1 MSTHIARRFL
11 HALPVA
17 LAALTLLALPSTV
30 LSNPTEPAV
39 PGCTVLT
46 ITPQLY
52 SAPAIGVPGTAA
64 VHVSVYANGSCGW
77 TVQVPP
83 AYSWLHVVPF
93 QGTGSGGFS
102 FSVDPFP
109 VGQRTG
115 YIHVLA
121 GSIHRILTV
130 NQGTAPPGTCLVTTT
145 PANGSSIA
153 LASTGG
159 GSIQVTT
166 GTTCAWTVEV
176 TGPDSGWLLPSPA
189 SGVGPSTI
197 SLNAQANC
205 GAARTAGVRV
215 HTANGLST
223 LTVNQAACAIAA
235 PAIGLTVTVDS
246 SVHSNQQTTVAIV
259 PASCPWSAAI
269 TTLPTPSWLTL
280 GNASSSGGNFVGWSV
295 SANNGPSAISRSA
308 TITVTSG
315 AATRSFIVQQTA
327 PPCSTTA
334 PANGL
339 VVEQSSSVGSGS
351 TPVTTNLT
359 SCTWSAEFVAPAPT
373 WLTLTQSTGTGSGS
387 IGWRAHENTG
397 AARSA
402 SIRVSCGATT
412 STFIVQQDA
421 PPCTVTAPA
430 DGLIVPQ
437 SSPVGTGSTPVAM
450 SQANCGWTAAFEA
463 PIPTWIALTT
473 SSGTGAGAVG
483 WSVHANT
490 GVARSAV
497 IKMTST
503 SGISTFTVQQAAP
516 PPPPECTIT
525 APANNLLVPQ
535 PSSAGPGATPVTITT
550 NTCEWT
556 ATFVG
561 PAPEWLSFTT
571 SAGTGN
577 GSVGWI
583 VVENTGAVRSVDI
596 NVTSTAGV
604 KTFRVQQAAPLP
616 PVCALTLPVNGS
628 VVDQSSSVGPGST
641 AVAVTDP
648 TCAWSAA
655 FVGTP
660 PDWLALTINAGT
672 GDGSVGW
679 RAHEN
684 TGPVRVASIVV
695 TSGSSTS
702 TFTVRQAAPV
712 CSISAPVDGLVVDQT
727 SAEGTGFTPVTMG
740 EPSCV
745 WSAEVVDNPPWIA
758 LTTSSGT
765 GGGEVKWSVHANTS
779 GARSAAIRVTS
790 ATNTTTFTVDQAG
803 TGACSFTTN
812 PENGTTLYR
821 NSAAATGTVAVVVA
835 DSCDWSA
842 QSSDTSWLNIT
853 SGGSGTGFGLVHWSV
868 DPNALT
874 NCAGRVA
881 TITVADAHNITQS
894 TVTFVQACDVSANP
908 TSLQF
913 VATPTVGQTVTV
925 AAIACPQ
932 WTASIAT
939 QPAPS
944 WFSLVAPLSGGSGD
958 DVHWQATAN
967 SGATRFVDVKVA
979 YAGGAS
985 TFTVVQSGSGAAPA
999 CAITSPVP
1007 GTEVD
1012 SALSSLVVT
1021 LQGPCTNQWAAGV
1034 SSDSPWLT
1042 LGTNTGPSGASITW
1056 TAQAN
1061 TGSVRYAEIAVNISG
1076 SQSFFIVKQ
1085 DGLVPPAAPT
1095 PCVATAPANYLV
1107 VQQTQ
1112 AAGSG
1117 STTVSLANS
1126 LCQWEARANTGWL
1139 TLSGA
1144 SGTGNGEF
1152 TVNASANVGAGR
1164 SGAISIGYVP
1174 EPEGTMA
1181 VETSVAVH
1189 QAPASGLTL
1198 CTNETNP
1205 ASGATVGVPASPNS
1219 FELAIASLP
1228 PAGGGQCHWAVSTTE
1243 PWVTLSAASG
1253 EGLGSVSCAVGAN
1266 LGVPRTAIV
1275 EVYQGS
1281 QLTPVSSFTVSQAA
1295 GHPPED
1301 CTGGGAPKFSPVTT
1315 TVTLDPNGER
1325 GSIGVLAGEVC
1336 LWSATVDSP
1345 WLQCSPPTDVMG
1357 AGSISWN
1364 AQANSTGGAR
1374 HGTITVT
1381 GGPTPL
1387 ILTLSQASGAV
1398 DCAAEVVPYNDVD
1411 HLGWPG
1417 PSELNLMFK
1426 IGVSTTLQQRL
1437 TDQFGA
1443 DHWDENVF
1451 VNLFSDLGA
1460 SGASP
1465 RPAAGWPVMS
1475 LSGNPGCQFVT
1486 ASDRAGNLIPANR
1499 FSTIGSNFLS
1509 ASFPLSA
1516 LKYSD
1521 GGHYLVTNA
1530 TATADWFPGTTTWEG
1545 LFEWCTSTVGPL
1557 QKCINSGQ
1565 MLLSLYRPLESQGGA
1580 VASCLT
1586 TNQSPNCPSPGCGSV
1601 AGMAGGL
1608 PAASVA
1614 AWCADSYQHNQN
1626 CVDVAETWWNCDQ
1639 LTPQT
1644 SVEFTWPADGLANQL
1659 SGDVTYING
1668 VGPPVDWT
1676 NWNCNRTP
1684 GSSVGQPAQDG
1695 VLGYSFEPGANPQPH
1710 HALGTGFAQGWWS
1723 EDSFSAAPVKAFNAD
1738 DWSKLTQYLTSALT
1752 LTGTKLATL
1761 TSFPIYPPAPSPS
1774 CGVAGTTG
1782 ATWDYA
1788 GYGAPPH
1795 TEFCSAASQTNPCMP
1810 LEFASATTWNFTAHW
1825 VQVGDA
1831 NTQPWWEPLQSL
1843 EVIGQAVIPGSSP
1856 AAYFYASFIAAEET
1870 GFVVCTG
1877 TVKTSPSDFPPIGST
1892 FYVVM
1897 PYQQNFA
1904 DASQIYTPNPKYVVL
1919 WDSPNNSSVTECA
1932 PFGGRIDDTAF
1943 EASAN
1948 SYWRRYWANGSDASA
1963 MASISGDL
1971 SNSIVWG
1978 LFANTTPVSDVAR
1991 TINGEAW
1998 GPAGYVYC
2006 PVGNSSEIVDL
2017 SMGAYYCILANL
2029 SAENEEIPKWI
2040 GGGLGGTIYSEF
2052 VDYWVAG
2059 SFVTGSAQPVAVGY
2073 YTSYQDRIKTGPLGQ
2088 SSQNP
2093 TLNSGAEFGYIELT
2107 IMDPWDAAPPPPP
2120 LPMGDAD
2127 GDGCTD
2133 VEDLYYMLSVWGPV
2147 GSGHSADFTRDGM
2160 VDSRDFPS
2168 FLGGFGSG
2176 CTP

>member
-1 MSTHIARRFL
+1 MSRCLTRPFTR
-11 HALPVA
+11 ALQG
-17 LAALTLLALPSTV
+17 ALTTLILIAMYSTV
-30 LSNPTEPAV
+30 RGAAAEPAV

-46 ITPQLY
+46 ITPQMF
-52 SAPAIGVPGTAA
+52 SAPAIGVPSTAA
-64 VHVSVYANGSCGW
+64 VQVSVYANGGCGW

-83 AYSWLHVVPF
+83 AYSWLHVVPQ

-109 VGQRTG
+109 VGQRSG

-145 PANGSSIA
+145 PTNGSSIA

-176 TGPDSGWLLPSPA
+176 TGPDSSWLQPSPA
-189 SGVGPSTI
+189 SGVGPNTI
-197 SLNAQANC
+197 LLNAQANC
-205 GAARTAGVRV
+205 GAQRTAGVRV

-223 LTVNQAACAIAA
+223 LTVNQAASAIAA
-235 PAIGLTVTVDS
+235 PAVGLTVTVDS
-246 SVHSNQQTTVAIV
+246 TLHSNQQTPVTTI

-269 TTLPTPSWLTL
+269 TTVPTPNWLTL
-280 GNASSSGGNFVGWSV
+280 VNASSSGGNFVGWSV
-295 SANNGPSAISRSA
+295 TANDGPSAISRSA

-327 PPCSTTA
+327 PPCSVTT

-359 SCTWSAEFVAPAPT
+359 YCTWSAEFVAPAPG
-373 WLTLTQSTGTGSGS
+373 WLTLTQTTGTGSGS

-402 SIRVSCGATT
+402 SIRVSCGATS
-412 STFIVQQDA
+412 STFTVQQDA
-421 PPCTVTAPA
+421 PPCTVIAPA

-437 SSPVGTGSTPVAM
+437 SSTVGTGSTPVTM
-450 SQANCGWTAAFEA
+450 SQANCVWTAAFEA

-497 IKMTST
+497 IKMTSVL
-503 SGISTFTVQQAAP
+503 GISTFTVQQAAP

-525 APANNLLVPQ
+525 APANNLLVAQ

-583 VVENTGAVRSVDI
+583 VLENTGAVRSVDI
-596 NVTSTAGV
+596 NVTSTAGLT
-604 KTFRVQQAAPLP
+604 TFRVQQASPSP
-616 PVCALTLPVNGS
+616 PVCALTQPVNGS

-660 PDWLALTINAGT
+660 PDWLVLTTNAGT

-679 RAHEN
+679 RAHQN
-684 TGPVRVASIVV
+684 TGPLRSTSIIV

-712 CSISAPVDGLVVDQT
+712 CSISAPVDGLVVDQS
-727 SAEGTGFTPVTMG
+727 SAQGIGVTPVTVS
-740 EPSCV
+740 EANCA
-745 WSAEVVDNPPWIA
+745 WSAEFVGVAPAWIL

-765 GGGEVKWSVHANTS
+765 SDGEVKWSVHANTGS
-779 GARSAAIRVTS
+779 LRSAAIRVTS
-790 ATNTTTFTVDQAG
+790 ASNTTTFTVDQDG
-803 TGACSFTTN
+803 SGACSFATN
-812 PENGTTLYR
+812 PETGTTLYLD
-821 NSAAATGTVAVVVA
+821 SGAPTGAIAVVVA
-835 DSCDWSA
+835 DSCAWSA
-842 QSSDTSWLNIT
+842 ASSDSTWLHVT
-853 SGGSGTGFGLVHWSV
+853 AGSSGTGFGLVHWSV
-868 DPNALT
+868 DANAFT
-874 NCAGRVA
+874 NCVGRVA
-881 TITVADAHNITQS
+881 SITVSDAHQITQS
-894 TVTFVQACDVSANP
+894 TLTFVQACAVSANP
-908 TSLQF
+908 NSLQF
-913 VATPTVGQTVTV
+913 VTTPTVGQTVTV

-944 WFSLVAPLSGGSGD
+944 WFGLVEPFSGGTGD

-967 SGATRFVDVKVA
+967 SGSTRFVNVNVA

-985 TFTVVQSGSGAAPA
+985 TFTVVQSGSGAAPP
-999 CAITSPVP
+999 CAITAPLP

-1012 SALSSLVVT
+1012 SATGSLTVT
-1021 LQGPCTNQWAAGV
+1021 LQTPCQNEWAAGI
-1034 SSDSPWLT
+1034 SSASSWLT
-1042 LGTNTGPSGASITW
+1042 LGTNTGASGASITW

-1061 TGSVRYAEIAVNISG
+1061 TGSVRYAEIVVSITG

-1085 DGLVPPAAPT
+1085 DGPVPPAAPT

-1126 LCQWEARANTGWL
+1126 LCQWEARASTGWL

-1189 QAPASGLTL
+1189 QAPASGLAL

-1205 ASGATVGVPASPNS
+1205 ASGATVGVPASPNT

-1243 PWVTLSAASG
+1243 SWVTLSQESG
-1253 EGLGSVSCAVGAN
+1253 EGLGSVGCAVGAN

-1301 CTGGGAPKFSPVTT
+1301 CTEDGAPKFSPATT

-1345 WLQCSPPTDVMG
+1345 WLQCSPPTDVLG
-1357 AGSISWN
+1357 AGTISWN
-1364 AQANSTGGAR
+1364 AQSNTTGLAR

-1381 GGPTPL
+1381 GGLTRL
-1387 ILTLSQASGAV
+1387 ILTLSQASGAA
-1398 DCAAEVVPYNDVD
+1398 DCSVQLVSAN
-1411 HLGWPG
+1411 WPG
-1417 PSELNLMFK
+1417 PSQDNLMFSL
-1426 IGVSTTLQQRL
+1426 GVSTMLQQRL
-1437 TDQFGA
+1437 TEQFGA

-1465 RPAAGWPVMS
+1465 RPASGWPVMS
-1475 LSGNPGCQFVT
+1475 LSGHPGCQFVT

-1499 FSTIGSNFLS
+1499 FATIGSNFLS
-1509 ASFPLSA
+1509 ASFPLST
-1516 LKYSD
+1516 LRYSD

-1545 LFEWCTSTVGPL
+1545 LFQWCTGSPQ

-1565 MLLSLYRPLESQGGA
+1565 ILLSLYRPLESQGGA

-1608 PAASVA
+1608 PAASFA
-1614 AWCADSYQHNQN
+1614 MWCADSYQHNQN

-1644 SVEFTWPADGLANQL
+1644 SVEFTWPADNLANQL

-1668 VGPPVDWT
+1668 VGLPVDWT
-1676 NWNCNRTP
+1676 NWNCNGTT
-1684 GSSVGQPAQDG
+1684 GSSVGQPAQNG
-1695 VLGYSFEPGANPQPH
+1695 VLGYSFEPADNPPQPH

-1723 EDSFSAAPVKAFNAD
+1723 EDSFAAAPVKAFNAD
-1738 DWSKLTQYLTSALT
+1738 DWSKLTQYLTSAGT

-1761 TSFPIYPPAPSPS
+1761 TSFPSYPPGTPPV
-1774 CGVAGTTG
+1774 CDVAGASG

-1788 GYGAPPH
+1788 GYGQPPH
-1795 TEFCSAASQTNPCMP
+1795 TGFCTAASQTNPCMP

-1843 EVIGQAVIPGSSP
+1843 EVIGQALIPGSDP
-1856 AAYFYASFIAAEET
+1856 AEYFYASFIAAEET

-1877 TVKTSPSDFPPIGST
+1877 TVKTSSSDFPPIGST

-1919 WDSPNNSSVTECA
+1919 WDSPNNSSVTTCVS
-1932 PFGGRIDDTAF
+1932 FGGRITDTAF
-1943 EASAN
+1943 EASAT

-1978 LFANTTPVSDVAR
+1978 VFANTTAVNATPR
-1991 TINGEAW
+1991 TINGQDW
-1998 GPAGYVYC
+1998 GSVYSYC
-2006 PVGNSSEIVDL
+2006 PVGSSGQLVDL
-2017 SMGAYYCILANL
+2017 SMGAYYCLLANL
-2029 SAENEEIPKWI
+2029 NGTNGEIPKWI
-2040 GGGLGGTIYSEF
+2040 GRGLGGTIFSEF
-2052 VDYWVAG
+2052 VNYWVAG
-2059 SFVTGSAQPVAVGY
+2059 SFVTGAVQPVAVGY
-2073 YTSYQDRIKTGPLGQ
+2073 YTSYQDRIKAGPLGQ

-2107 IMDPWDAAPPPPP
+2107 VMDPWDETPPPPP

-2147 GSGHSADFTRDGM
+2147 NSGHSADFNRDGM

-2176 CTP
+2176 CDR